1 MKEYDIDYG
10 SFIGGWYIPEEI
22 CDNLIELFHTEK
34 DHWIDGSNYWG
45 NEKKPDWKRSTDVEL
60 DLDHSEM
67 RDYVYHLNTA
77 LRSYKERY
85 PYCDSVHSYNILDP
99 IKIQHYKPGEGFY
112 NWHMENSGHDVVLHR
127 HLVYM
132 TYLNTLDNAGT
143 EFFHQKTTTPC
154 HKGLTVIWPAAWTH
168 THKGVTNHDSD
179 KYIVTGWWKFH
190 DNQ

>member
-1 MKEYDIDYG
+1 MDNFIYKFKIDKDICNGLIQYHKDNVEYKFTG
-10 SFIGGWYIPEEI
+10 STANGVDKNI
-22 CDNLIELFHTEK
+22 K
-34 DHWIDGSNYWG
+34 D
-45 NEKKPDWKRSTDVEL
+45 STDVIFFNDSRNEL
-60 DLDHSEM
+60 IKKYFNCLSKGCREYLKKYSLTGSHKT
-67 RDYVYHLNTA
+67 N
-77 LRSYKERY
+77 RY
-85 PYCDSVHSYNILDP
+85 TL
-99 IKIQHYKPGEGFY
+99 IQHYKPGEGFY

-127 HLVYM
+127 HLVFM

-179 KYIVTGWWKFH
+179 KYIITGWWKFH

>member
-34 DHWIDGSNYWG
+34 DHWIDGSNWWG
-45 NEKKPDWKRSTDVEL
+45 NEKKEDWKRSTDL
-60 DLDHSEM
+60 QPDLDHSEIT
-67 RDYVYHLNTA
+67 DYINYLNIA
-77 LRSYKERY
+77 LHSYKERY
-85 PYCDSVHSYNILDP
+85 PYCDRVHSYDILDP

-127 HLVYM
+127 HLVFM

-179 KYIVTGWWKFH
+179 KYIITGWWKFH